1 MKNPEQA
8 VYPYKIELHAHT
20 SPVSTCANFTPE
32 VGLSMYKERGV
43 DGVVITNHFYPG
55 GGYPDMEPQAA
66 IDKYLSDVRI
76 ARRVGEELQIK
87 VYMGMEIRFPQN
99 GNDYLLYGITE
110 EDMPM
115 LLSYL
120 ATDIETFS
128 KAYRAPDRLLIQ
140 AHPFRNGMAEVDPA
154 LLDGIEV
161 FNMHPGHNSRVG
173 FAARC
178 AASHP
183 EWILTGGSDFHHLDH
198 DGICVLRAKELPK
211 DEKALAALLR
221 SRDYR
226 LDLSGILITPYS

>member
-20 SPVSTCANFTPE
+20 SPASGCANFTPE
-32 VGLSMYKERGV
+32 EGLAMYKARGV
-43 DGVVITNHFYPG
+43 DAVVITNHFTPSYLAL
-55 GGYPDMEPQAA
+55 DPQEV
-66 IDKYLSDVRI
+66 IEKYLSDIRI

-99 GNDYLLYGITE
+99 VNDYLLYGVTE
-110 EDMPM
+110 EDVPM
-115 LLSYL
+115 LLSL
-120 ATDIETFS
+120 LSTDIETFS
-128 KAYRAPDRLLIQ
+128 KAYRTSDRLLIQ
-140 AHPFRNGMAEVDPA
+140 AHPFRNGMVEVDPA

-173 FAARC
+173 FAARY

-198 DGICVLRAKELPK
+198 DGVCTLRAKELPR
-211 DEKALAALLR
+211 DERALAALLR
-221 SRDYR
+221 SQDYR
-226 LDLSGILITPYS
+226 IDLSGIFVTPYI